1 MNKPTV
7 VISCP
12 IDTYSGYGARSRDLV
27 TSLLNLNKYDIKVLP
42 QRWGNTSFGF
52 LDDHNLIELKN
63 TLISKL
69 ESQPDIWI
77 QVTVPNE
84 FQQVGK
90 YNIGVTAGIETTICA
105 PTWIQGCNRMNL
117 VLTSS
122 QHSKSVFEQSTFDE
136 TDKAGNVVSRI
147 SLTSPVE
154 VLFEGVDLTKY
165 FKKSSTLDFD
175 TIKES
180 FLYLFVGT
188 WLQGDFSE
196 DRKNVGYLIKSFLET
211 FKNKKNQ
218 PALLLKTG
226 LGTSSHMNTDVI
238 LRRIDSIRKTVKG
251 RLPNIYLL
259 DGDMSDEEI
268 NELYNHSKVKAMVS
282 LTKGEGFGRP
292 LLEFS
297 TIGKPIIASGWS
309 GQTDFLN
316 KDFNLLIGGR
326 LDKVHPSAADKTM
339 ILEEASWFRPDD
351 GIVHRAYL
359 SVYENYKDAL
369 ESSKRQAY
377 ISKKQFSFEMM
388 QSLLGSLLDKY
399 VPEFPKQVEITLPKL
414 ELPKL

>member
-136 TDKAGNVVSRI
+136 TDKAGNVVGRI